1 MTFGVFEILSLIGA
15 LGFFIFGMKIMSDGI
30 QKFAGNQMRS
40 ILRQITQNRFAGILT
55 GFGTTA
61 IIQSSSATTV
71 MIVSFV
77 NAGLLSLRQAIGVI
91 MGANIGTTVTAFLL
105 LAFGFGKFSISDYSL
120 PIIAIGIPLFFINQ
134 SKIKSFGEFLIGFAI
149 LFMGLDALKELMSFI
164 KEDPSFLQNFI
175 QPLDQFGYGSVIIF
189 VLIGTL
195 LTVIVQSSSA
205 AMAITL
211 SLCGGANGLSFEL
224 AAAIIL
230 GENIGTTI
238 TANMA
243 ALIGNIH
250 AKRAAMAHLFFNVL
264 GVIWMLIVFFPFLQ
278 FVDFLVSE
286 TFFNA
291 LIVDGDAE
299 SSTRWSLAVFHLFF
313 NIFNTLILVGFI
325 ANIEKLVI
333 RILPPK
339 NEDDELFNLKYF
351 SSTIPV
357 GELSLIEA
365 QKEIVKFGKIV
376 SRMND
381 FCRHILT
388 EKKESEFNRYI
399 DRIEKYEDITDRIE
413 VEVASYLTKV
423 SETELSERS
432 SVKIRGMLSM
442 VGDLERM
449 ADIYY
454 QIAKTTARKR
464 RNKIWFTPDQRE
476 RIIEIYNLMEEI
488 LETMCL
494 NLEMRY
500 SEVEL
505 SKAKSLEKNLNK
517 MRKEIRKEHF
527 LNVEKGEY
535 PFNNAIIYSDL
546 FNSLEKIGDHA
557 INVTESITG
566 EV

>member
-1 MTFGVFEILSLIGA
+1 MLNP
-15 LGFFIFGMKIMSDGI
+15 
-30 QKFAGNQMRS
+30 QHAGHW
-40 ILRQITQNRFAGILT
+40 
-55 GFGTTA
+55 
-61 IIQSSSATTV
+61 
-71 MIVSFV
+71 
-77 NAGLLSLRQAIGVI
+77 
-91 MGANIGTTVTAFLL
+91 
-105 LAFGFGKFSISDYSL
+105 
-120 PIIAIGIPLFFINQ
+120 P
-134 SKIKSFGEFLIGFAI
+134 
-149 LFMGLDALKELMSFI
+149 
-164 KEDPSFLQNFI
+164 
-175 QPLDQFGYGSVIIF
+175 
-189 VLIGTL
+189 
-195 LTVIVQSSSA
+195 
-205 AMAITL
+205 
-211 SLCGGANGLSFEL
+211 
-224 AAAIIL
+224 
-230 GENIGTTI
+230 
-238 TANMA
+238 
-243 ALIGNIH
+243 
-250 AKRAAMAHLFFNVL
+250 
-264 GVIWMLIVFFPFLQ
+264 
-278 FVDFLVSE
+278 
-286 TFFNA
+286 
-291 LIVDGDAE
+291 
-299 SSTRWSLAVFHLFF
+299 VFHLFF

-339 NEDDELFNLKYF
+339 NDDDEMFNLKYF

-399 DRIEKYEDITDRIE
+399 ERIEKYEDITDKIE

-423 SETELSERS
+423 SESELSERS
-432 SVKIRGMLSM
+432 SIKIRGMLSM

-464 RNKIWFTPDQRE
+464 SNKIWFTPNQRE

-517 MRKEIRKEHF
+517 LRKEIRKRA
-527 LNVEKGEY
+527 L
-535 PFNNAIIYSDL
+535 
-546 FNSLEKIGDHA
+546 LEC
-557 INVTESITG
+557 
-566 EV
+566 